1 MVVKEDARAQAEHAA
16 QLQDNPE
23 AHSDDSAESWIHS
36 LAGEWQ
42 SRWERVQNPHALS
55 GASLRK

>member
-1 MVVKEDARAQAEHAA
+1 MVVKEAARAQDEHAER
-16 QLQDNPE
+16 LQDAPG
-23 AHSDDSAESWIHS
+23 ARSDDSAESWIHS

-42 SRWERVQNPHALS
+42 TRWERVQNPHALS